1 MSEPT
6 SPGSLVVVDED
17 STRAPEG
24 LAVAILVVLI
34 GAFLGQVLR
43 FPFIYDDHWTIVQNP
58 VVGTLWNLPRL
69 LGLRFAAEG
78 VPDAG
83 RPTMLATVL
92 LDVKLWGFVPLGFH
106 LQNLFWHAAASVLV
120 LLGLRHV
127 TMSLPM
133 ALFGACLF
141 AVHPL
146 NVEAVTVVNYR
157 EDLLVGTFLLAALFA
172 VGASRRALTKTKART
187 LKAAAFLLFVT
198 AALAKESAY
207 VAPLL
212 VLVLDW
218 LPPPRLHPAIAARG
232 LPPGRSARERWADAA
247 LATTAVTIVFV
258 WRAVAIGHVAT
269 VSVTAQVGAAGF
281 FLRLVEG
288 CHAFIAGLYHVAVP
302 SGLSPEY
309 DPAAV
314 DGFGLFM
321 GAIAILATAA
331 LAVVVYLLRRRAPLV
346 ALGLAFA
353 LVAYLP
359 TLGLVA
365 ITNERADR
373 YFYVPMAGLVL
384 VVVSALALATEWLGA
399 KLRKRPDPIA
409 ILGMPVVWLLAAA
422 LVAGSGMM
430 ARAQSLVWADEEM
443 MWTQSVR
450 TAPNSVRAWAGYAS
464 SLLEKRRLQEAEMAV
479 SAGLQ
484 RFNADSRLRELL
496 ALVYMSQGSY
506 VSACSVLRETADDGA
521 AYERAQRASNLGYCL
536 MHIGRLEESLPH
548 FEKSRKLA
556 PWFDRAWTNQAEAL
570 RRLGR
575 EAEAKKLMDELN
587 ARDQGIE

>member
-17 STRAPEG
+17 STRAPER
-24 LAVAILVVLI
+24 LAVAIIVVLI

-43 FPFIYDDHWTIVQNP
+43 FPFIYDDHWTIVHNP
-58 VVGTLWNLPRL
+58 VVTSLWNLPSL
-69 LGLRFAAEG
+69 LGFRFAAEG

-83 RPTMLATVL
+83 RPTMLATIL

-106 LQNLFWHAAASVLV
+106 LQNLFWHAAASVFV
-120 LLGLRHV
+120 LFGLRHV
-127 TMSLPM
+127 TMSLPV
-133 ALFGACLF
+133 ALFGASLF

-172 VGASRRALTKTKART
+172 MGAGRRSLAAGKKRGFKTLAFI
-187 LKAAAFLLFVT
+187 LFVIAAF
-198 AALAKESAY
+198 AKESAY

-218 LPPPRLHPAIAARG
+218 LPPPRLHPAIPARG
-232 LPPGRSARERWADAA
+232 LPPGRDPRERWLDATMATAAVA
-247 LATTAVTIVFV
+247 LVFV
-258 WRAVAIGHVAT
+258 WRALAIGRMAT
-269 VSVTAQVGAAGF
+269 VSTTAEVGAAGV

-288 CHAFIAGLYHVAVP
+288 CHAFIAGLFQVVAP
-302 SGLSPEY
+302 RGLSPEY
-309 DPAAV
+309 DPATV

-321 GAIAILATAA
+321 GALAILVTAA
-331 LAVVVYLLRRRAPLV
+331 LGLVVYLLRRRASLV

-359 TLGLVA
+359 TLGFIG

-373 YFYVPMAGLVL
+373 YFYVPMMGLVL
-384 VVVSALALATEWLGA
+384 VVVSGLSHATEWLNR
-399 KLRKRPDPIA
+399 KLRKGRPPIA
-409 ILGMPVVWLLAAA
+409 ILGTPVVWLIAAA
-422 LVAGSGMM
+422 AVAGSGML
-430 ARAQSLVWADEEM
+430 ARAQSTVWADEEL
-443 MWTQSVR
+443 MWARSIRV
-450 TAPNSVRAWAGYAS
+450 APNSPRAWAGYAS
-464 SLLEKRRLQEAEMAV
+464 SLLEKRKNQEAEMAV

-484 RFNADSRLRELL
+484 RFNEDSRLRELL
-496 ALVYMSQGSY
+496 ALVYMNEGSF
-506 VSACSVLRETADDGA
+506 VSACSVLKETADDGA

-536 MHIGRLEESLPH
+536 MQIGRLEEALPH

-556 PWFDRAWTNQAEAL
+556 PWFDQAWTNEAEAL

-575 EAEAKKLMDELN
+575 ETEAKQLIDQLN
-587 ARDQGIE
+587 AREHRE